1 MANIKS
7 NIEDVYN
14 RVRLSCERSGRNPE
28 DITVMAVTKTVDTD
42 NISKAVECG
51 ITTLGE
57 NRPQELKE
65 KFDCIDGVKWH
76 LIGHLQTNKVKYII
90 DKAEVIHS
98 VYTEKLAQEIDKY
111 AKKINKVQKILVE
124 VNISGEESKGG
135 ISPEEID
142 DFLIKLSVYKNI
154 KVSGFMTMAPLGAD
168 EKTVRE
174 IFRKMHNI
182 YVDISTKKYDNITM
196 EYLSMGMSNDFEIA
210 IEEGANIVR
219 IGSRIF
225 KY

>member
-1 MANIKS
+1 MVNIKS
-7 NIEDVYN
+7 NIEDVHK
-14 RVRLSCERSGRNPE
+14 RVRLACERSGRNPE
-28 DITVMAVTKTVDTD
+28 DILVMAVTKTVDTET
-42 NISKAVECG
+42 ISEAVECG

-65 KFDCIDGVKWH
+65 KFDYIDGVKWH

-135 ISPEEID
+135 ISPREID
-142 DFLIKLSVYKNI
+142 DFLIKLSGYKNI

-168 EKTVRE
+168 EKTVRD

-182 YVDISTKKYDNITM
+182 YVDISTKKYDNIIM

>member
-7 NIEDVYN
+7 NIEDVYK
-14 RVRLSCERSGRNPE
+14 RVRLACERSCRNPE
-28 DITVMAVTKTVDTD
+28 DVLVMAVTKTVDTET
-42 NISKAVECG
+42 ICEAVKCG

-65 KFDCIDGVKWH
+65 KFDHIDGVKWH

-98 VYTEKLAQEIDKY
+98 VYTEKLAQEIDKH

-135 ISPEEID
+135 ISPGEIEG
-142 DFLIKLSVYKNI
+142 FLIKLSEYKNI

-174 IFRKMHNI
+174 IFKKMHNI